1 MASSSHLPS
10 DPAFLLEYMQ
20 DLQVESNS
28 DVELDG
34 YLVQEDGPNTSDD
47 DEAASIPR
55 CLSHSVGDMIALHEA
70 ATLPESM
77 LAVVSP
83 SLSPTQGASL
93 SGSPLSL

>member
-1 MASSSHLPS
+1 
-10 DPAFLLEYMQ
+10 MQ
-20 DLQVESNS
+20 DLQVESDS
-28 DVELDG
+28 DGEFES
-34 YLVQEDGPNTSDD
+34 YLVQEDRPNTSD

-55 CLSHSVGDMIALHEA
+55 RLLHSVNDMTALHEA
-70 ATLPESM
+70 TTLPELM

>member
-10 DPAFLLEYMQ
+10 DPALLLEYMQ

-28 DVELDG
+28 DGEFES

-47 DEAASIPR
+47 DEAASIPQR
-55 CLSHSVGDMIALHEA
+55 LLHSVNDMTALHEA
-70 ATLPESM
+70 ATLPDLR
-77 LAVVSP
+77 LAVVSS
-83 SLSPTQGASL
+83 SLSPMQGASL